1 MKSEKTYKF
10 AVRFVSA
17 AQGLILALGLL
28 GGCFLA
34 VYQVMH
40 KIRSPGD
47 FVVLLTYWAQLKG
60 M

>member
-1 MKSEKTYKF
+1 MESEKTYKF
-10 AVRFVSA
+10 AVKLISA
-17 AQGLILALGLL
+17 AQGLILTLGLL

-34 VYQVMH
+34 VYQVMN

-47 FVVLLTYWAQLKG
+47 FVVLLAYWAQLRG